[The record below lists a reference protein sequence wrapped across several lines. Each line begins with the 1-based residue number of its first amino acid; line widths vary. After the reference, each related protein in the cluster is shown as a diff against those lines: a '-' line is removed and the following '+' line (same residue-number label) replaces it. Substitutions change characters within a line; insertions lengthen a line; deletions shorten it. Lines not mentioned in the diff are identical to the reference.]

1 MFTLGTKQRVIN
13 KASDVT
19 IRNASGS
26 AVATVAAVD
35 YATDSLNIAGYGSF
49 KFAAMTDIKFH
60 RGAAAVAQKQDFRAV
75 KPGDTQIGDAIEV
88 IITLNTGRYQAEVLA
103 QNFIGNGRSIKF
115 STLPLAAN
123 TADAIRTAI
132 VAGWDKY
139 KELFAIGTPFLEVS
153 NGTASSDILTTVN
166 SGFESITVEKVEIK
180 RVAQGIATQAA
191 VKLAAIAS
199 VSGNVAGSEG
209 KGTGKFLEESIKMAT
224 CYNTDPYAVDTTDT
238 VVDIR
243 GLYSTLTFTVSGTRD
258 EKLGIAFA
266 DQNANAFSTSF
277 TVFLNEASSGMVGA
291 NNVFQ
296 LTAQAVVELAAVL
309 STVSVNA
316 ISAPTTAQLTT
327 ESLVLGTGASVAT
340 AANFA

>member
-243 GLYSTLTFTVSGTRD
+243 GLYSTLTFTV
-258 EKLGIAFA
+258 
-266 DQNANAFSTSF
+266 
-277 TVFLNEASSGMVGA
+277 FLNEASSGMVGA

-296 LTAQAVVELAAVL
+296 LTAQAVVDLAAVL
-309 STVSVNA
+309 STVSVSA

-327 ESLVLGTGASVAT
+327 ESLILGTGASVAT